1 MRHWATWRKAI
12 FVASIVASSCVA
24 GSAVAQG
31 EPRRLALVIGNAVYG
46 QMPARDACGSS
57 ANTVA
62 AALKRAGFDVT
73 QLGNVTNAQMGAAIS
88 GFADT
93 IAKASG
99 SIAVAYVCGY
109 AMAYDGRIFLLPA
122 SANLAR
128 DADVMTQGLISRQL
142 VNAVFRSPA
151 RAGLVLLDNK
161 TPPDRDAALPLAGLV
176 DPATL
181 GGKGFAA
188 VDDREPV
195 RSGPT
200 PFAAAVV
207 AGLANPEIDARALL
221 RDLRAGLPVSARYPV
236 VIHEPAEP
244 AWLTGPRSSPEPAPV
259 TAPVSAP
266 VSAPMPVVAPIAPS
280 AVPAP
285 TVPVP
290 AVPAPV
296 VAAPIP
302 AAAPP
307 SSAQLLEPATIST
320 ADMRRVQLSLQR
332 LGYYAG
338 RVDGVVGPDTLAAV
352 RRYQHELG
360 AEMSGRLT
368 KGQLERLL
376 ASGM

>member
-142 VNAVFRSPA
+142 ATRFSDPRRGPDWCCLTTRHRPTA
-151 RAGLVLLDNK
+151 MRHCRWRALSIPQPWVG
-161 TPPDRDAALPLAGLV
+161 RALPRLTTV
-176 DPATL
+176 SRCV
-181 GGKGFAA
+181 AA
-188 VDDREPV
+188 QRHSPRPWSRASPIP
-195 RSGPT
+195 RST
-200 PFAAAVV
+200 
-207 AGLANPEIDARALL
+207 R
-221 RDLRAGLPVSARYPV
+221 ARYCG
-236 VIHEPAEP
+236 IC
-244 AWLTGPRSSPEPAPV
+244 
-259 TAPVSAP
+259 
-266 VSAPMPVVAPIAPS
+266 
-280 AVPAP
+280 VPACP
-285 TVPVP
+285 Y
-290 AVPAPV
+290 
-296 VAAPIP
+296 
-302 AAAPP
+302 
-307 SSAQLLEPATIST
+307 
-320 ADMRRVQLSLQR
+320 RR
-332 LGYYAG
+332 GT
-338 RVDGVVGPDTLAAV
+338 PW
-352 RRYQHELG
+352 
-360 AEMSGRLT
+360 
-368 KGQLERLL
+368 
-376 ASGM
+376 